1 MLRTVTYMM
10 APRGVVVLFPSF
22 KNTII
27 FHNKKCL
34 SGKRKFRM
42 LIKRETTLR
51 ISDTLLDGNPPL
63 LPATPANTET
73 LTGRLQCSADFLA
86 KNSVET

>member
-1 MLRTVTYMM
+1 MFSIDTQKKMKQLWQNVKNCNLYDGST
-10 APRGVVVLFPSF
+10 GVVVLFPSF

-42 LIKRETTLR
+42 LIKKKKKRDH
-51 ISDTLLDGNPPL
+51 S
-63 LPATPANTET
+63 
-73 LTGRLQCSADFLA
+73 
-86 KNSVET
+86 KNF

>member
-1 MLRTVTYMM
+1 MM

-34 SGKRKFRM
+34 SGKRNFRM
-42 LIKRETTLR
+42 LIKER
-51 ISDTLLDGNPPL
+51 PL
-63 LPATPANTET
+63 
-73 LTGRLQCSADFLA
+73 
-86 KNSVET
+86 